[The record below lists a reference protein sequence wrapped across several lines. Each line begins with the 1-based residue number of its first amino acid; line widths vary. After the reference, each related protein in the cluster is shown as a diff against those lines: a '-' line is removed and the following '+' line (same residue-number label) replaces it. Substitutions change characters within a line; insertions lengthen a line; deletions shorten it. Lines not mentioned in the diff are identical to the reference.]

1 MTTSFSPS
9 DLSVPELHGYLLTAV
24 SPRPIAFASTINEEG
39 VPNLAP
45 FSFFNV
51 FSSNPPVMIFSPA
64 RRGRD
69 NTTKHTYENVMKV
82 KEVCINIVSYDLVQQ
97 CSLASTEYDEG
108 VNEFVKAGL
117 TELASE
123 TIRPPRIAESPV
135 QFECEVIDVIHLGD
149 QGGAGNLVLAKVK
162 KFHVHDSVLN
172 AEGKIDPLKIDTVG
186 RCGGNWYNRVDSDNM
201 FEVAKPLRNKGIGV
215 DSIPEDIRFSKILTG
230 NDLGILGNVETLP
243 DETDVN
249 EHKLIELSDL
259 FIEYEDQQD
268 QLEIELHKKA
278 KEQLESGNVM
288 NAWKTLLTFNNG

>member
-1 MTTSFSPS
+1 MITSFSPS

-149 QGGAGNLVLAKVK
+149 SGGAGNLVLAEVK

-172 AEGKIDPLKIDTVG
+172 SDGKIDPLKIDTVG
-186 RCGGNWYNRVDSDNM
+186 RCGGNWYNRVNADNM

-215 DSIPEDIRFSKILTG
+215 DKIPDDIRLSKVLTG
-230 NDLGILGNVETLP
+230 NDLGMLGNVETLP

-278 KEQLESGNVM
+278 KEQLANGNVLD
-288 NAWKTLLTFNNG
+288 AWKTLLTFNNG

>member
-1 MTTSFSPS
+1 
-9 DLSVPELHGYLLTAV
+9 
-24 SPRPIAFASTINEEG
+24 
-39 VPNLAP
+39 
-45 FSFFNV
+45 
-51 FSSNPPVMIFSPA
+51 
-64 RRGRD
+64 
-69 NTTKHTYENVMKV
+69 
-82 KEVCINIVSYDLVQQ
+82 
-97 CSLASTEYDEG
+97 
-108 VNEFVKAGL
+108 
-117 TELASE
+117 
-123 TIRPPRIAESPV
+123 
-135 QFECEVIDVIHLGD
+135 
-149 QGGAGNLVLAKVK
+149 
-162 KFHVHDSVLN
+162 
-172 AEGKIDPLKIDTVG
+172 
-186 RCGGNWYNRVDSDNM
+186 M

>member
-1 MTTSFSPS
+1 MISSFSPS

-24 SPRPIAFASTINEEG
+24 SPRPIAFASTVNGQG

-117 TELASE
+117 TEMASE

-135 QFECEVIDVIHLGD
+135 QFECEVIDVIHLGE
-149 QGGAGNLVLAKVK
+149 QGGAGNLVLAEVK
-162 KFHVHDSVLN
+162 KFHVHDRILN

-186 RCGGNWYNRVDSDNM
+186 RCGGNWYNRVNESNM
-201 FEVAKPLRNKGIGV
+201 FEVTKPLRNKGIGI
-215 DSIPEDIRFSKILTG
+215 DHIPDDIRLSRILTG
-230 NDLGILGNVETLP
+230 NDLGMLGNVELLP

-249 EHKLIELSDL
+249 EYKLIELSDL
-259 FIEYEDQQD
+259 FIEYEDRQD

-278 KEQLESGNVM
+278 KELLADGRVLD
-288 NAWKTLLTFNNG
+288 AWKTLLTFNNG